1 MRNEQLIREVPNEEI
16 YMEFNR
22 LLKPVD
28 YIIYSIRHEDEDH
41 DDD

>member
-1 MRNEQLIREVPNEEI
+1 MKNENLIREVNNEEI

-28 YIIYSIRHEDEDH
+28 YIIYSIRHEDEDNI
-41 DDD
+41 DD